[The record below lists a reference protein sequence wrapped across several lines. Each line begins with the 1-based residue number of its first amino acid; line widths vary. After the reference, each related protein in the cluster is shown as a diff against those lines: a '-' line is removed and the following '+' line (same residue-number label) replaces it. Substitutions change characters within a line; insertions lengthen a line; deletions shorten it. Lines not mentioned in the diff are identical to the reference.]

1 MVDKAKRGIEMIAA
15 VSEALKFRKAN
26 PSADEEKI
34 MRHVMSFLSEARS
47 KEAKISSIAA
57 VNYALKMLRQN
68 PKHTER
74 AIIDEIVTNIDS
86 IKVE

>member
-1 MVDKAKRGIEMIAA
+1 
-15 VSEALKFRKAN
+15 
-26 PSADEEKI
+26 
-34 MRHVMSFLSEARS
+34 MSFLSEART

-57 VNYALKMLRQN
+57 VNYALKMLRQD
-68 PKHTER
+68 PKQTDR